1 MMEMH
6 FFKKTEQVKI
16 PSPEKH
22 KEVTVRDLFYFLYE
36 ISEWSQSCPLVC
48 PSEQENK
55 KVFYLLFRNFAFTGD
70 AFWQIF
76 GSQVCIMNSR
86 WKLDVFGT
94 SYPSQETVWLTLEEQ
109 DGCYYGVQNTISGKT
124 VDTIDSL
131 CLRIDCNSLKLAHIL
146 QILFQSVD
154 WRKGIIV
161 TDWKY
166 YNFFVEEKIEH
177 HWENSCFCYGSVGN
191 NTLPEDYVQAL
202 KFTQKVTLWIG
213 FLRDGFDYKEFEWLY
228 MLISENAVENRIEW
242 ELALHTAMHNLG
254 YTIQVLRHEFELY
267 DVQSQRKY
275 FNFNSRQYAQ
285 MALLKIL
292 FPINV

>member
-1 MMEMH
+1 MD
-6 FFKKTEQVKI
+6 V
-16 PSPEKH
+16 
-22 KEVTVRDLFYFLYE
+22 
-36 ISEWSQSCPLVC
+36 
-48 PSEQENK
+48 
-55 KVFYLLFRNFAFTGD
+55 
-70 AFWQIF
+70 
-76 GSQVCIMNSR
+76 IMR
-86 WKLDVFGT
+86 
-94 SYPSQETVWLTLEEQ
+94 
-109 DGCYYGVQNTISGKT
+109 VQNTISGKT

-131 CLRIDCNSLKLAHIL
+131 CLRIDCNSVKLAHIL

-177 HWENSCFCYGSVGN
+177 HWENSCFCYGSVSN

-254 YTIQVLRHEFELY
+254 YTIQVLQHEFELY